1 MTEFHVGQHVLF
13 NGRRAVVVRLPTADF
28 SLMMVEYAAG
38 TVPFCV
44 TKRDTCV
51 PNDWTWDDFAH
62 DFCRSKKG
70 GRK

>member
-1 MTEFHVGQHVLF
+1 MTDFHVGQHVLF

-44 TKRDTCV
+44 TKRDTCE
-51 PNDWTWDDFAH
+51 PSDWTWEEFEKAFA
-62 DFCRSKKG
+62 KG
-70 GRK
+70 GRRGR